1 MHLKAVGMY
10 CTLTL
15 FSRSFAQGC
24 TWMQPR
30 EKGSQSNFKV
40 VSYHSI
46 QLLEQMGDGN
56 TQRKTS
62 AQILNRLY
70 EHAEN
75 LQAEERVFF
84 IQEVINNIKELFI
97 NGKCDTVTWDQKNF
111 QMFQL
116 NLDRQASEL
125 KQCIRILKSRA
136 SHASSFKKIKIY
148 FKKMLLESK
157 NYSTDDWEAVRAE
170 VLTHLRRL
178 DILASMEK

>member
-15 FSRSFAQGC
+15 LSWSFAQGC

-62 AQILNRLY
+62 APILNRLY

-75 LQAEERVFF
+75 MQAEERVFF
-84 IQEVINNIKELFI
+84 IHEVINNIKELFI
-97 NGKCDTVTWDQKNF
+97 NGKCDTVTWDKKNF

-125 KQCIRILKSRA
+125 KQCIRTLKSRG
-136 SHASSFKKIKIY
+136 SHASSFKKIKTY
-148 FKKMLLESK
+148 FKRMLLESK

>member
-1 MHLKAVGMY
+1 MWK
-10 CTLTL
+10 
-15 FSRSFAQGC
+15 
-24 TWMQPR
+24 
-30 EKGSQSNFKV
+30 KGSENIKTRE
-40 VSYHSI
+40 
-46 QLLEQMGDGN
+46 EQGDGN

-62 AQILNRLY
+62 AQVLNRLY

-75 LQAEERVFF
+75 MQAEERVFF
-84 IQEVINNIKELFI
+84 IHEVINNIKELFI

-136 SHASSFKKIKIY
+136 SHGSSFKKIKTY
-148 FKKMLLESK
+148 FKRMLLESK

-170 VLTHLRRL
+170 VLTHLQRL
-178 DILASMEK
+178 DILASMKK